1 MVRVNEIN
9 GMGES
14 DKAGKKRGDK
24 DKSPRRSKRRPE
36 FPKERKEIT
45 TIKNKDMDSWNV
57 SSQSRLRSYME

>member
-1 MVRVNEIN
+1 MRS
-9 GMGES
+9 MGWAKVIRLERREVIRTEVQEES
-14 DKAGKKRGDK
+14 KRG
-24 DKSPRRSKRRPE
+24 PE

>member
-1 MVRVNEIN
+1 MGWAKVIRLVR
-9 GMGES
+9 
-14 DKAGKKRGDK
+14 KKGDK